1 MGVKYLVVSKY
12 GTIRYS
18 YIGSDGIYQFDT
30 VTEIIAKLAKGK
42 RVAVIATSKKMTEE
56 ITDIFIDEFNINV
69 KNYTKDL
76 ENISSEKLA
85 KSLTRFKSGKVKSPI
100 EVLIAVVN
108 ENPMKYF
115 PEYFARNYSKSIMY
129 LQAFNEGSIWLFDL
143 TQKTLSLIS
152 PK

>member
-1 MGVKYLVVSKY
+1 MKVKYLVVSKY

-18 YIGSDGIYQFDT
+18 YIGSDGIYRLDA
-30 VTEIIAKLAKGK
+30 VTEIIAKLAKDK
-42 RVAVIATSKKMTEE
+42 RVAVIATSKKMIEE
-56 ITDIFIDEFNINV
+56 ITDIFIDEFNIHV
-69 KNYTKDL
+69 KSYTEDL
-76 ENISSEKLA
+76 KNISPNKFS
-85 KSLTRFKSGKVKSPI
+85 KSLNRFKSNSVKSTT
-100 EVLIAVVN
+100 EVLIATLD

-115 PEYFARNYSKSIMY
+115 PEYFAGNYSKSLMY